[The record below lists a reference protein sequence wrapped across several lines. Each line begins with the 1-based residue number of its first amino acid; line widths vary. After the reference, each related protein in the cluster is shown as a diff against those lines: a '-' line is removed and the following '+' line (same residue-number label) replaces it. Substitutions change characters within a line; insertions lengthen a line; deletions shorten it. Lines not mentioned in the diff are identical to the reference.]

1 MLALQHCALYGRTN
15 IHCSVPTATTNTK
28 PSYAQHC
35 YLQGLIP
42 ATFIHVS
49 TGKALRNAAV
59 VPQAGQQSVAILFCL
74 QFVALLP
81 VLLKKKL
88 AAVTEAKVQQARTST
103 STQQQHTGNS
113 SSPTSSSAQK
123 QKPHSA

>member
-1 MLALQHCALYGRTN
+1 MHVHTPIAVFALQPVIC
-15 IHCSVPTATTNTK
+15 TK
-28 PSYAQHC
+28 PSYAAHC
-35 YLQGLIP
+35 HLQGLIP

-88 AAVTEAKVQQARTST
+88 AAVTDARVQQARTST
-103 STQQQHTGNS
+103 SASTQQQHTGNS
-113 SSPTSSSAQK
+113 SSTTSSSAQK

>member
-1 MLALQHCALYGRTN
+1 
-15 IHCSVPTATTNTK
+15 VPFLVQLIDTNTFVLTTTF
-28 PSYAQHC
+28 
-35 YLQGLIP
+35 LQGLIP

-59 VPQAGQQSVAILFCL
+59 VPQAGHRSVAILFCL

-88 AAVTEAKVQQARTST
+88 AAVTDARVQQARTSAQQ
-103 STQQQHTGNS
+103 QQQHTINS